1 MAFAISALHWNVKKP
16 VPASAP
22 RSLSESVEVK
32 PKSVESITPFPSE
45 SIIGDLINWTAFPV
59 LVKDAIDELEL
70 PMVLTLN

>member
-1 MAFAISALHWNVKKP
+1 
-16 VPASAP
+16 